1 LDKSYEAG
9 VSEKKASRWLKL
21 FHEFIKDIRIISK
34 EVSSQDKR
42 GSPLVLWESQK
53 RFLNEVGGGL
63 DQGIRKFNCLKSRQL
78 GATTVSLA
86 IDVFWLAVHD
96 SLTGCL
102 VCDTPA
108 NSLANR
114 RIIRHYVDN
123 FPEGYF
129 GSDFSIVGDN
139 RDYLEFSNGSRL
151 DLLVAGAKKKGITWA
166 QGRAY
171 SFAHMTEVAFYG
183 DDDGLKSLEESFAQG
198 NPDRLFM
205 YESTANGYN
214 HWERRWKN
222 GKDALD
228 ERSFFIGWWASE
240 INTIPRS
247 DPLFPQYAYPAS
259 GEERQLASAVAAQY
273 GYKVTPEQIAWI
285 RHKEAKAGQQLEL
298 LTQNNPW
305 TEQQAFVQTGYSF
318 FQTRQINKDIKR
330 LMEGGEEYG
339 YDAYRYD
346 NGTSFFEMRLER
358 ITDQDLADIVE
369 LKVWEEPNPNG
380 KYVIGFDPAY
390 GRNEHKDKHCIEVYR
405 CFADKIIQVA
415 EYATA
420 DVDLRMATWAM
431 AHMAG
436 SYRDCIVNVELS
448 GPGRMVMQELDHV
461 RSILNAEMNAKYVQ
475 THPEWTDALANA
487 RWYMYT
493 RPDNPGKGYAYN
505 FESTWRSKQELMHGM
520 RSAYIM
526 KEVEVK
532 SLPLLNEMNIVVI
545 NGNEIGA
552 PESRSETCKDDRVF
566 ATALAVRAWANWVRP
581 EMLAQ
586 GFTYE
591 RTMQEEAGAA
601 TALGRS
607 VNSIVYRFMKTQAE
621 LAQEEPDNRP
631 RWKVSQGLE

>member
-1 LDKSYEAG
+1 
-9 VSEKKASRWLKL
+9 VNEKKASRWLKL
-21 FHEFIKDIRIISK
+21 FREFVKDIRISSK
-34 EVSSQDKR
+34 EIASSDDR
-42 GSPLVLWESQK
+42 GSPLNLWESQT
-53 RFLNEVGGGL
+53 RFLNEVGSGL
-63 DQGIRKFNCLKSRQL
+63 DDGLRIFNCLKGRQA
-78 GATTVSLA
+78 GVTTISLA
-86 IDVFWLAVHD
+86 LVDVFWYAMHPTLI
-96 SLTGCL
+96 GCL
-102 VCDTPA
+102 VCDTEK
-108 NSLANR
+108 NSEANR
-114 RIIRHYVDN
+114 MLIERYVN
-123 FPEGYF
+123 SFPEGYF
-129 GSDFSIVGDN
+129 GDEFKIVKSN
-139 RDYLEFSNGSRL
+139 KKFIQYSNGSRL
-151 DLLVAGAKKKGITWA
+151 DLLVAGTKRKSISWGEG
-166 QGRAY
+166 QGYAA
-171 SFAHMTEVAFYG
+171 AHLTEIANYG
-183 DDDGLKSLEESFAQG
+183 DEQGLRSLEESFAQQ
-198 NPDRLFM
+198 NPNRLFV
-205 YESTANGYN
+205 YESTAKGYN
-214 HWERRWKN
+214 MWQAKWTAGLKSLTEH
-222 GKDALD
+222 
-228 ERSFFIGWWASE
+228 SFFLGWWSNDMNR
-240 INTIPRS
+240 ISRS
-247 DPLFPQYAYPAS
+247 DPRFPQFGAYPAS
-259 GEERQLASAVAAQY
+259 GEERQLVAAVAAQY
-273 GYKVTPEQIAWI
+273 GYKIIPEQLAWI
-285 RHKEAKAGQQLEL
+285 RWKEANAGHEQDL
-298 LTQNNPW
+298 LVQNQPW
-305 TEQQAFVQTGYSF
+305 TAQQAFVQTGYSF

-346 NGTSFFEMRLER
+346 NGTSFFDMRLER
-358 ITDQDLADIVE
+358 ITDQDLSDLVE
-369 LKVWEEPNPNG
+369 LKVWEEPNPIG

-390 GRNEHKDKHCIEVYR
+390 GRNEHKDKHAIQIYR
-405 CFADKIIQVA
+405 CFADKMIQVA

-436 SYRDCIVNVELS
+436 SYRDCVVNVELS

-520 RSAYIM
+520 RSSYIM

-552 PESRSETCKDDRVF
+552 PESRSESCKDDRVF

-586 GFTYE
+586 GMTYE
-591 RTMQEEAGAA
+591 RVIQEEAGTA